1 MRHVLCAGTQME
13 HRQYLG
19 QGIDGQPEPEHLSG
33 AAQPSSQF
41 IQLGMRQPEIGKE
54 AFVQG
59 LCMFPGAS
67 QPGADGG
74 LSVAEDTF
82 GSGRVQP
89 FSQREIR
96 TIATCWEGVFNRYK
110 GVCRRALKVVRQAR
124 PRNVCMR
131 SAWPCLP
138 SPTSA
143 CM

>member
-1 MRHVLCAGTQME
+1 MCHVLRAGTEME
-13 HRQYLG
+13 DWNKLRAG
-19 QGIDGQPEPEHLSG
+19 VDGQPQPQQPCG
-33 AAQPSSQF
+33 AAQPGAQF
-41 IQLGMRQPEIGKE
+41 IQLQMREPEMAEE

-74 LSVAEDTF
+74 LSVAEDPF

-124 PRNVCMR
+124 PRNVWMR

-143 CM
+143 WM